1 MRSLNLKK
9 IKFGLVFIII
19 SLIILKFFNT
29 PFNFYS
35 IMNWNYE
42 DRMDQNYGFC
52 ENESWGFHNYVI
64 KKFELQNQEVN
75 IINDGGHVTLERIF
89 NLKKTN
95 TENVK
100 FYIIL
105 NYLSENNEKIFDSK
119 YDFLKNYKIKYRYN
133 NCFLMEI
140 ND

>member
-1 MRSLNLKK
+1 MGSLNLKK
-9 IKFGLVFIII
+9 IKFGFVFIII
-19 SLIILKFFNT
+19 SLMILKFFNT

-42 DRMDQNYGFC
+42 DRMNQNYGFC

-75 IINDGGHVTLERIF
+75 IINDSGHVTLERIF

-95 TENVK
+95 TKNAK

>member
-1 MRSLNLKK
+1 MRSLNLKE
-9 IKFGLVFIII
+9 IKFGFVFIII
-19 SLIILKFFNT
+19 SLMILKFFNT

-75 IINDGGHVTLERIF
+75 IINDSGNVTLERIF

-95 TENVK
+95 TENAK

>member
-1 MRSLNLKK
+1 MGSLNLKK
-9 IKFGLVFIII
+9 IKFGFVFIII
-19 SLIILKFFNT
+19 SLMILKFFNT

-42 DRMDQNYGFC
+42 DRMNQNYGFC

-75 IINDGGHVTLERIF
+75 IINDSGHVTLERVF

-95 TENVK
+95 TKNAK

>member
-1 MRSLNLKK
+1 MRSLNLKE
-9 IKFGLVFIII
+9 IKFGFVFIII
-19 SLIILKFFNT
+19 SLMILKFFNT

-75 IINDGGHVTLERIF
+75 IINDSGHVTLERIF

-95 TENVK
+95 TENAK